1 MISNSL
7 WNCKNL
13 MLSIWFIWIMFCYGI
28 PMFSPYQLY
37 RAFFVRGNSFFY
49 PKNINK
55 RHNFKF
61 ASLTKANPCQRKT
74 FLSQRL
80 IIPTLFSNIC
90 INYIPLMTQTIH
102 LYDADCWCFHRFVS
116 KHTPSQ
122 WLPWGRRLH
131 TDMNYSSLDWLCI
144 YWNILLTASII
155 TTR

>member
-1 MISNSL
+1 MIS
-7 WNCKNL
+7 
-13 MLSIWFIWIMFCYGI
+13 CYGI
-28 PMFSPYQLY
+28 PRFYPCRLY
-37 RAFFVRGNSFFY
+37 TAFFVRGNSFFN

-55 RHNFKF
+55 RHNFKL

-102 LYDADCWCFHRFVS
+102 LYDADCWCFLRFVS

-122 WLPWGRRLH
+122 LLPSGRRLH
-131 TDMNYSSLDWLCI
+131 TDMKYSSLNWLYT
-144 YWNILLTASII
+144 YWNILLTASNI
-155 TTR
+155 R

>member
-1 MISNSL
+1 MTSL
-7 WNCKNL
+7 SNCKNL
-13 MLSIWFIWIMFCYGI
+13 TLIILFIWIMFCYGI
-28 PMFSPYQLY
+28 PMFSPCHLY

-49 PKNINK
+49 LKNINK

-102 LYDADCWCFHRFVS
+102 LYDADCWCFLRFVS

-144 YWNILLTASII
+144 YWNIFLTASK
-155 TTR
+155 TKTR